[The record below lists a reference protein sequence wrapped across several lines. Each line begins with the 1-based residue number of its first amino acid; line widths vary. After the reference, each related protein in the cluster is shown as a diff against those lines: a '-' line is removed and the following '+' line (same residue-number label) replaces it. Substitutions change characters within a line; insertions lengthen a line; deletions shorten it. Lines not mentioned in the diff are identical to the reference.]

1 VGGATELVLVEDV
14 DRVRLV
20 TFNRPEKANA
30 FDDALYLAAGDALR
44 AAAED
49 DSVSV
54 VVLTGAGKVYSAGV
68 DIDAMTAG
76 TVGAT
81 FGLFV
86 DMVTGFPKPLLAA
99 VNGAAVG
106 IGFTMLLHVDVV
118 VLSEHARLRAPFTRM
133 GVAPEA
139 ASSFLLPR
147 RMGRQA
153 AALAF
158 FTSDWIEPVEAVEHG
173 LAMRVCPH
181 GRLLP
186 ETLALAAHIAEQ
198 PLPSLM
204 ATKRLILD
212 AERDH
217 IARAIELEGAAFAE
231 LLQLP
236 GTNDRV
242 AAQLARGTRGA

>member
-1 VGGATELVLVEDV
+1 MVLVEDV

-30 FDDALYLAAGDALR
+30 FDDALYSAAGDALH

-54 VVLTGAGKVYSAGV
+54 VVLTGAGKCYSAGV

-86 DMVTGFPKPLLAA
+86 DMVTAFPKPLLAA

-118 VLSEHARLRAPFTRM
+118 VVSERARLRAPFTRM

-139 ASSFLLPR
+139 GSSFLLPR

-158 FTSDWIEPVEAVEHG
+158 FTSDWIEPAEAVEHG
-173 LAMRVCPH
+173 LAVRVCPH
-181 GRLLP
+181 ERLLP
-186 ETLALAAHIAEQ
+186 ETLALAAQMAEH
-198 PLPSLM
+198 PLSSLI

-217 IARAIELEGAAFAE
+217 VARAVALEGAAFAE
-231 LLQLP
+231 LLELP
-236 GTNDRV
+236 GANERV
-242 AAQLARGTRGA
+242 AAQLGKGTSGT